1 MQYKLWLEIEE
12 IDEGADHYEDVGVP
26 ESLGEFDTEE
36 EARGVMDE
44 IIKFWR

>member
-12 IDEGADHYEDVGVP
+12 IDEGADYCEVVGEP
-26 ESLGEFDTEE
+26 ESLDTEE